1 MRKQI
6 AIFIICLLL
15 PLNTTHAAPGGDS
28 AVLCY
33 DDGSPNDQCQVGNA
47 VGCYYDTQMHACYKC
62 PPGSYCTGDNLKRQC
77 SDVLPYTLSD
87 IGANSINQCYM
98 SCETS
103 ESEVPHGTLGP
114 CTPDDERA
122 YYPADCNK
130 CLLCETNT
138 VNIDGKNVTNLC
150 DSYFENNGSC
160 QPRWTTTR
168 PASADIGKDC
178 TDGADIKYYIRNDAG
193 KFDCYA
199 NTCENYDEY
208 ELVNLMNNR
217 DFVCSINSQFMFL
230 GKCIKKEINCS
241 DTYEIQDACTAWQ
254 NSVHVDSVQVGG
266 TAQLQNGQYDYST
279 CTCTTDH
286 YPINSATGDEIGQQR
301 MQCNYD
307 VDNST
312 FNNQTCRHV
321 SVTSCKEKYCVLE
334 TNNTTCTPTPAG
346 YFSADGVTSCDKCP
360 AGTTSSGANASIN
373 ECGIKL
379 GDNGTKFCDSVGC
392 FNLPGSGIINSL

>member
-15 PLNTTHAAPGGDS
+15 PLNTTHATPGGDS

-33 DDGSPNDQCQVGNA
+33 DDGTPNGQCQVGNA
-47 VGCYYDTQMHACYKC
+47 VGCYYDDEMHACYKC
-62 PPGSYCTGDNLKRQC
+62 PPGSYCTGDNLKRPC
-77 SDVLPYTLSD
+77 DDVLPYTLSD

-103 ESEVPHGTLGP
+103 ESGVPHGTLGP

-122 YYPADCNK
+122 YYPADCNI

-168 PASADIGKDC
+168 PASDDIGTDC

-208 ELVNLMNNR
+208 ELVNLMNNS
-217 DFVCSINSQFMFL
+217 DFVCSINSQFMSL

-241 DTYEIQDACTAWQ
+241 DTTEIQNACTAWQ
-254 NSVHVDSVQVGG
+254 NSFHVDSVQVGG

-286 YPINSATGDEIGQQR
+286 YPIYSATEDEIGQQR

-312 FNNQTCRHV
+312 FNNRTCRHV

-346 YFSADGVTSCDKCP
+346 YFSADGDPNCNKCP